1 MPFITPKRRLLH
13 SYRLIGMSD
22 IFLTVFINF
31 SKLFFQIIIMKKPI
45 LQLSIIT
52 FLFSLSIFAQDL
64 NIAASGHMY
73 ISPTAFVHASSNV
86 NIDSSGDLIMDSVSN
101 DFSDLFV
108 AGTSTGNAEYRRFTA
123 SSDTRDLVSPPVSS
137 QAFNLFAT
145 ANSGKIATGTITPA
159 NLMYGPFNKSTGLY
173 EEYAST
179 DATPLAAGK
188 GYRAGSVS
196 GETLTYS
203 GVVQTADTPLSL
215 SLGSAGFKET
225 SLVGN
230 PFTTHIHAG
239 AIVTALG
246 ASTAIDPSYAAIY
259 GYDGEATTEV
269 SSWKVINSFS
279 SSELITPGQGFI
291 IISSA
296 AGGSFTIPKSAR
308 RVSAIAQDDFITGRQ
323 ALPSSFKLK
332 LYKGSNIFE
341 TSLYFIDANG
351 SRGLDVTYDAGS
363 LGSDIGTHLVE
374 NSQGGVNLAIQ
385 ALSTA
390 DLTAT
395 DYVIPV
401 EVSVAAGLEATIS
414 VDDLNVPSGT
424 EFFLHD
430 YELNTQTRITSDDY
444 TFTPT
449 SDLSG
454 VGRFYLS
461 TTSETFSNEG
471 LSALLYSV
479 EVSFIRSTKKLL
491 VQGQLRSDYVLK
503 LIDMKG
509 SVVREYHL
517 KASQTKHE
525 IDVSDIESAVYVAI
539 LGNNDQSKATKLIIN

>member
-1 MPFITPKRRLLH
+1 M
-13 SYRLIGMSD
+13 
-22 IFLTVFINF
+22 
-31 SKLFFQIIIMKKPI
+31 
-45 LQLSIIT
+45 
-52 FLFSLSIFAQDL
+52 
-64 NIAASGHMY
+64 
-73 ISPTAFVHASSNV
+73 
-86 NIDSSGDLIMDSVSN
+86 
-101 DFSDLFV
+101 
-108 AGTSTGNAEYRRFTA
+108 
-123 SSDTRDLVSPPVSS
+123 
-137 QAFNLFAT
+137 
-145 ANSGKIATGTITPA
+145 
-159 NLMYGPFNKSTGLY
+159 
-173 EEYAST
+173 
-179 DATPLAAGK
+179 
-188 GYRAGSVS
+188 
-196 GETLTYS
+196 TYS

-269 SSWKVINSFS
+269 SSWKVINSLTS
-279 SSELITPGQGFI
+279 PAELITPGQGFI

-308 RVSAIAQDDFITGRQ
+308 RVSAIAQDDFVTGRQ

-374 NSQGGVNLAIQ
+374 NSQGVNLAIQ

-401 EVSVAAGLEATIS
+401 EVSVPAGLEATIS

-471 LSALLYSV
+471 LSALLYFV

-491 VQGQLRSDYVLK
+491 VQGQLRSDCVLK